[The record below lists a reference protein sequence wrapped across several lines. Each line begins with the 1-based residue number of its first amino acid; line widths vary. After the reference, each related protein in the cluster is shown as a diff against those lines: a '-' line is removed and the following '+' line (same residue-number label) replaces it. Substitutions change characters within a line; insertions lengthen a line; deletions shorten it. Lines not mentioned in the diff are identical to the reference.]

1 MEASGLQRA
10 PEEPVWRP
18 IDATTE
24 DRRRRFEAVAA
35 FTEKFGPF
43 SSFLKMKVESLDD
56 GMLLVLKSYAF
67 AVLCCVLRI
76 KGVAIVSLPENEQF
90 IGDPIRR
97 ALHGGLIAALL
108 DSAAGSA
115 VFTLTPVGM
124 VCTSWV

>member
-24 DRRRRFEAVAA
+24 ERRRRFEAVAA

-56 GMLLVLKSYAF
+56 GMLFNLKIICFRSFVLF
-67 AVLCCVLRI
+67 
-76 KGVAIVSLPENEQF
+76 
-90 IGDPIRR
+90 
-97 ALHGGLIAALL
+97 
-108 DSAAGSA
+108 
-115 VFTLTPVGM
+115 FTYQRSRNREPA
-124 VCTSWV
+124 